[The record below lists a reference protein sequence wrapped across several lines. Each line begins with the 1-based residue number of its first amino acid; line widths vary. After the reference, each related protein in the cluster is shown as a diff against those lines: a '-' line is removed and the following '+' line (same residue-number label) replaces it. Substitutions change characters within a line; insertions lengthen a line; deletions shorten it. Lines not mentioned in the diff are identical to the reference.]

1 MPPFEFIGTE
11 ISERRVQP
19 VWIVEAFEV
28 ISDGVLGCPPR
39 RPRLA
44 VNEPGLERR
53 KKALSDGV
61 VPAVTCAAH
70 RADDAMVAQHS
81 LIGRGLWVANY

>member
-44 VNEPGLERR
+44 VNELGLERR

-61 VPAVTCAAH
+61 
-70 RADDAMVAQHS
+70 DAPICQEC
-81 LIGRGLWVANY
+81 GLGASGDLGECRS